1 MSVATEITRLNGNL
15 DSLSDAKTNIA
26 AAITNKGGTVASGD
40 GFADFATDIT
50 SIPSGGG
57 LDLWQYVGS
66 LNYAFSD
73 VDMSDIDE
81 LVINAPNCKNFD
93 HAFYRTVSEIHYPR
107 KITINTN
114 QKITSLWYA
123 YYNQH
128 ASIPGTEEI
137 ILNSNGLASTKA
149 NAFYSPRDYNSL
161 KRIELNVGDTSE
173 STNMNIFT
181 GLSLLEE
188 IAGDSLNLSGVAQ
201 SGNLPNL
208 HQCTALKTVRF
219 VPNTVNVNWQF
230 SSSFSTHLTDDTII
244 SIANAL
250 NETVTGQTIKI
261 ISAVITKCQTIVGT
275 VSLDPTNT
283 FHVFTASAGGTS
295 TLADFITN
303 TKGWTLTTP

>member
-1 MSVATEITRLNGNL
+1 MELDKLVDSTKLDAALEATADAIREKTGDTDDIAFDLATET
-15 DSLSDAKTNIA
+15 
-26 AAITNKGGTVASGD
+26 
-40 GFADFATDIT
+40 GFAEAVEA
-50 SIPSGGG
+50 IPSGGG

-66 LNYAFSD
+66 LNYAFSN

-81 LVINAPNCKNFD
+81 LVINVPNCKSLERT
-93 HAFYRTVSEIHYPR
+93 FYRSVSDIHYPR
-107 KITINTN
+107 KITVSTN
-114 QKITSLWYA
+114 QKIASLWYFF
-123 YYNQH
+123 YNQH
-128 ASIPGTEEI
+128 SSISGTEEI
-137 ILNSNGLASTKA
+137 ILNSNGLANTSP

-219 VPNTVNVNWQF
+219 VPNTANVNWQF
-230 SSSFSTHLTDDTII
+230 SSSFSTHLTDDTIV

-261 ISAVITKCQTIVGT
+261 ISAVITRCQTIVGT